1 MELPLNSQMVKQFI
15 IKLPNMNYK
24 TIHDIEIVSQ
34 SGDTITIKGL
44 SYSMVMQIATNNP
57 ELKSITITKQ
67 YEKKI
72 SKY

>member
-1 MELPLNSQMVKQFI
+1 
-15 IKLPNMNYK
+15 MNYK
-24 TIHDIEIVSQ
+24 TTHDIEIVSQ

-44 SYSMVMQIATNNP
+44 SYSMIMQIAANNP

>member
-1 MELPLNSQMVKQFI
+1 
-15 IKLPNMNYK
+15 MNTK

-44 SYSMVMQIATNNP
+44 SYSAVMIIANNNP

>member
-1 MELPLNSQMVKQFI
+1 MVKQFI

-24 TIHDIEIVSQ
+24 TMHDIEIVSQ
-34 SGDTITIKGL
+34 LGDKITIKGL
-44 SYSMVMQIATNNP
+44 SYSMVMQISTNNP

>member
-1 MELPLNSQMVKQFI
+1 MVKQFTT
-15 IKLPNMNYK
+15 KLPNMNYK
-24 TIHDIEIVSQ
+24 TTHDIEIVSQ
-34 SGDTITIKGL
+34 SDDKITIKGL
-44 SYSMVMQIATNNP
+44 SYSMVMQIANNNP

>member
-1 MELPLNSQMVKQFI
+1 MVKQFI
-15 IKLPNMNYK
+15 IQLPNMNYK
-24 TIHDIEIVSQ
+24 TTHDIEIISQ
-34 SGDTITIKGL
+34 SGDKITIKGL
-44 SYSMVMQIATNNP
+44 SYSTIMIIANSNP

>member
-1 MELPLNSQMVKQFI
+1 MVKQFI
-15 IKLPNMNYK
+15 TKLPNMNYK

-44 SYSMVMQIATNNP
+44 SYSMVMQIANNNP

>member
-1 MELPLNSQMVKQFI
+1 MVKQFTT
-15 IKLPNMNYK
+15 KLPNMNYK
-24 TIHDIEIVSQ
+24 TTHDIEIVSQ
-34 SGDTITIKGL
+34 SGDKITIKGL
-44 SYSMVMQIATNNP
+44 SYSMVMQIANNNP

>member
-1 MELPLNSQMVKQFI
+1 MVKQFI
-15 IKLPNMNYK
+15 IKLPNMNYQTK
-24 TIHDIEIVSQ
+24 HDVEIVSQ
-34 SGDTITIKGL
+34 SGDKITIKGL
-44 SYSMVMQIATNNP
+44 SYSTIMQIANSNP

>member
-1 MELPLNSQMVKQFI
+1 MVKQFI
-15 IKLPNMNYK
+15 IQSPNMNYK
-24 TIHDIEIVSQ
+24 TTHDIEIVSQ
-34 SGDTITIKGL
+34 SGDKITIKGL
-44 SYSMVMQIATNNP
+44 SYSMVMQISTNNP

>member
-1 MELPLNSQMVKQFI
+1 
-15 IKLPNMNYK
+15 MNYK

-44 SYSMVMQIATNNP
+44 SYSMVMQIANNNP

>member
-1 MELPLNSQMVKQFI
+1 
-15 IKLPNMNYK
+15 MNYK
-24 TIHDIEIVSQ
+24 TMHDIEIVSQ
-34 SGDTITIKGL
+34 LGDKITIKGL

>member
-1 MELPLNSQMVKQFI
+1 MVKQFTT
-15 IKLPNMNYK
+15 KLPNMNYK

-34 SGDTITIKGL
+34 SGDKITIKGL
-44 SYSMVMQIATNNP
+44 SYSTIMIIANSNP

>member
-1 MELPLNSQMVKQFI
+1 
-15 IKLPNMNYK
+15 MNYK
-24 TIHDIEIVSQ
+24 TTHDIEIVSQ
-34 SGDTITIKGL
+34 SGDKITIKGL
-44 SYSMVMQIATNNP
+44 SYSTIMIIANSNP